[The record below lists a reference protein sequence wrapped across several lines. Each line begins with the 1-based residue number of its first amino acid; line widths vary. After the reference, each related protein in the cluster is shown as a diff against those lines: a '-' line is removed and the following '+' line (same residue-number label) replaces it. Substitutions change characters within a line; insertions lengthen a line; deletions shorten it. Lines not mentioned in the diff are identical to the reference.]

1 MDFDYNEVEIE
12 LSKADESI
20 NKVMDKYNNILMS
33 LSIREKNIIQLY
45 YYYRKLDTFME
56 MTPEGNY
63 WDDKREFLINKVKA
77 VIKKIGMHTYSE
89 FDNLDDLRNKVNAD
103 MDGKLIGIVNNFS
116 LDLKNAY
123 KEHCKY
129 SYTILPISGLKEL
142 TQSKHRENVYLNGIE
157 DGVFASTDFD
167 SIQKYIARANVNG
180 MIVRDDEVIFPSNP
194 FEKIE
199 DGKIILK
206 EPVSIY
212 LGDIDLFEPQ
222 IDFVLDHHGFAH
234 FDFNGEW
241 IAPHEKIECVEKQV
255 SYLPISFLDDK
266 RVFYR
271 ENNEKIQV
279 KQESRKIG
287 K

>member
-1 MDFDYNEVEIE
+1 MEFDYNEVEIE

-20 NKVMDKYNNILMS
+20 NKVMDKYNKILMS
-33 LSIREKNIIQLY
+33 LSVREKNIIQLY

-77 VIKKIGMHTYSE
+77 VIKKIGMHSYSE

-129 SYTILPISGLKEL
+129 SYTVLPISGLKEL

-157 DGVFASTDFD
+157 DGVFASTSFD

-180 MIVRDDEVIFPSNP
+180 MIFRDDEVIFPSNP

-241 IAPHEKIECVEKQV
+241 IAPHDKVNCIETQTD
-255 SYLPISFLDDK
+255 YLPISFIEKNKVYYYEDK
-266 RVFYR
+266 ERILV
-271 ENNEKIQV
+271 NNKT
-279 KQESRKIG
+279 KSL
-287 K
+287 